1 MRPEIKNGKYPKFAL
16 KLIQKDNKR
25 ILNWYLVTAQGTIL
39 TSNSSG
45 QGNGEVTKGFA
56 SPIPN
61 DVTLVM
67 EVILA
72 KSSQT
77 MPFEFNNIK
86 LR

>member
-1 MRPEIKNGKYPKFAL
+1 MDVRPEIKNGKYPKFAL
-16 KLIQKDNKR
+16 KLIQKDR

-39 TSNSSG
+39 TPNSSSR
-45 QGNGEVTKGFA
+45 GNDEVAKGFS

-67 EVILA
+67 EVILT